1 MNIFSKVQ
9 GQDQFFVYKI
19 WVKNLRKKL
28 VKPSEE
34 TCEKNTQNLNVH
46 ISISVFVT
54 K

>member
-1 MNIFSKVQ
+1 MAKLERYMQTKNYNSLATSENKV
-9 GQDQFFVYKI
+9 
-19 WVKNLRKKL
+19 VKL
-28 VKPSEE
+28 SEE